1 MKTYTFL
8 LILLSLIFLG
18 TLTTLAIEPIP
29 THHNYQY
36 LAILS
41 GDEALPPQNTGAFGN
56 AFFRLDQEMNQ
67 ITYRVEV
74 YNIYDVLM
82 ATLRLGSP
90 GKEGSLIVWLFP
102 EVPPPTP
109 IKYKGLFEGVLAEGV
124 ITEDRLTGKF
134 NGFPL
139 SALVQEI
146 ENGRVF
152 VQVDTLLHQIG
163 ELRGQLI
170 PAP

>member
-8 LILLSLIFLG
+8 LLVLSLIFLG

-29 THHNYQY
+29 ISQNYQY
-36 LAILS
+36 MAILS
-41 GDEALPPQNTGAFGN
+41 GDEAIPPQNTGAFGK
-56 AFFRLDQEMNQ
+56 AYFSISQDMDQ
-67 ITYRVEV
+67 ITYQVEV

-82 ATLRLGSP
+82 VTLRLGSP

-102 EVPPPTP
+102 ENPPPTP
-109 IKYKGLFEGVLAEGV
+109 LKYKGLFEGVLAEGI
-124 ITEDRLTGKF
+124 ITEDRLAGRLK
-134 NGFPL
+134 GFPL
-139 SALVQEI
+139 FSLVQEI

-163 ELRGQLI
+163 ELRGQLL
-170 PAP
+170 PNP

>member
-1 MKTYTFL
+1 
-8 LILLSLIFLG
+8 
-18 TLTTLAIEPIP
+18 
-29 THHNYQY
+29 
-36 LAILS
+36 
-41 GDEALPPQNTGAFGN
+41 TGAFGK
-56 AFFRLDQEMNQ
+56 AYFSISQDMDQ
-67 ITYRVEV
+67 ITYQVEV

-82 ATLRLGSP
+82 VTLRLGSP

-102 EVPPPTP
+102 ENPPPTP
-109 IKYKGLFEGVLAEGV
+109 LKYKGLFEGVLAEGI
-124 ITEDRLTGKF
+124 ITEDRLAGRLK
-134 NGFPL
+134 GFPL
-139 SALVQEI
+139 FSLVQEI